1 MKWLVEEEILASSTP
16 LTMTSRQGRA
26 TRLAQ
31 GRHKALS
38 RICLLLLEDGKLNGR
53 TPGAGTLLHDQG

>member
-1 MKWLVEEEILASSTP
+1 MKWLVEKEILASSTP

-31 GRHKALS
+31 GRHEALS
-38 RICLLLLEDGKLNGR
+38 KICLLLLEDGKLKRR